1 MSRDWFWRKFVSLG
15 PPGRSGSG
23 TTGTPTRGNGKLRII
38 STPTYLASRRA
49 NTGIAHL
56 FSEVMYSAAV
66 LAGLAG
72 SNGGSPEAGAT
83 TSLGTKDGDEKVL
96 MFMDSCTQEGQ
107 GPGNVWVGDNEA
119 VQDRAKSINRRLCD
133 KLTKKL
139 LEFVLRR
146 DRWRTLAPDLVAGE
160 GADDADAWIFD
171 EAIELQ
177 DLFLSDHAA
186 EEQGRSIS
194 SDDGAVEIVCFDKV
208 VAGMGSL
215 DLGLYR
221 DNFLQQ
227 GYFDGFMG

>member
-1 MSRDWFWRKFVSLG
+1 METDSDEQGLVLAQVCE
-15 PPGRSGSG
+15 SGS
-23 TTGTPTRGNGKLRII
+23 TREVWVRHDRDADPGEREAA
-38 STPTYLASRRA
+38 Y
-49 NTGIAHL
+49 HL
-56 FSEVMYSAAV
+56 DADVSGVAAREHWDCAFV
-66 LAGLAG
+66 FRGHVFGGGAGGLAG

-171 EAIELQ
+171 EAI
-177 DLFLSDHAA
+177 
-186 EEQGRSIS
+186 
-194 SDDGAVEIVCFDKV
+194 
-208 VAGMGSL
+208 
-215 DLGLYR
+215 
-221 DNFLQQ
+221 
-227 GYFDGFMG
+227 